1 MKMKKK
7 RKLDFFNLAL
17 LLLLFPTFIWGQ
29 NVKISGSVKD
39 ADLNNEPLI
48 GASVTVTYNGETTGT
63 ITDVNGK
70 FSLTANK
77 RGVLTVS
84 YIGYNEYK
92 TPINNQTE
100 FKILLIPTSQNID
113 EVVVVAY
120 GTQKKVTITG
130 ALNSISTKE
139 LMRSPS
145 ASLGNSLTGKIPG
158 VQTVQYSGRPGADD
172 PEIFIRGVNTLSTS
186 GAQPLILVDGVER
199 SFTQIDPNEVADIT
213 VLKDASATAVF
224 GVRGANGVILVTTR
238 RGEEG
243 KMNIEAS
250 ASFSVQTPT
259 KFLNFTDSY
268 TYANRYNY
276 AQRTDGETE
285 VRFSDYVIERFKL
298 QDMPLIYP
306 SIDWMTYILKDRAPQ
321 QQYNVN
327 LSGGNSKAK
336 FFASVGYLNQKGLFK
351 TFSSDSRTNYKY
363 DRVNFRINLDLNFY
377 QYNSLSV
384 NLGGRLEQVN
394 DIGPGEN
401 ELFRYMMDAAPFAG
415 AGIVDGKRIVSNEL
429 YVGKFMG
436 DALSRYYGMGYTT
449 NTKNIVNLDVMYK
462 LNMDF
467 LTQGLSFNIKG
478 SYNNDYT
485 HQKSF
490 SAGQPTYK
498 PFILEDGSIGLQRSG
513 DTWPLSFGS
522 ENTWFG
528 RNWYA
533 EASFN
538 YSRQLGK
545 HNITGLLLYNQS
557 KRYYPGGNYPDIPTG
572 YVGIVGRVTY
582 NYNTKYLLDLNAGY
596 NGSENFAPGRRYG
609 FFPSVSAGWII
620 SAEKFMQKLK
630 FVSYLKMRAS
640 YGLVGNDRMGDSR
653 FLYLPGTYIN
663 YDDAYLFGTSN
674 SAALPGFYEATAGNP
689 LVSWEK
695 SRKQNYG
702 LDLKLFNDKFGVI
715 FDVYKEKRNNILINN
730 SSLLPAPAAQ
740 IPISLNYGK
749 VDSWGYEIQLNW
761 AQSISD
767 FYFSVSP
774 TLSYSKNKIIEM
786 AEVPQNQPWLY
797 RTGQKVNQPF
807 GYKFFGLYEPG
818 VTEEEYQSQYD
829 APLPNQIISNSNLK
843 RGDAIYVDLD
853 GNDKIDTD
861 DRMPIGNP
869 DYPEYTAAANVF
881 FRYKGFD
888 LSMTWSAS
896 INCSR
901 YLGGVYRPQFG
912 EQKIGPLLTW
922 VEKNSWTEDNPGA
935 RLPRISFTNE
945 GQNTADSELWLVDT
959 SYLRLKNIEIGYNFD
974 KIPGNIIKNIR
985 VFANGSNLLTFSK
998 FDGNDPENKGG
1009 SYDNWI
1015 KYPMMKIYNFGLR
1028 VSF

>member
-1 MKMKKK
+1 M
-7 RKLDFFNLAL
+7 
-17 LLLLFPTFIWGQ
+17 T
-29 NVKISGSVKD
+29 
-39 ADLNNEPLI
+39 
-48 GASVTVTYNGETTGT
+48 
-63 ITDVNGK
+63 
-70 FSLTANK
+70 
-77 RGVLTVS
+77 
-84 YIGYNEYK
+84 K
-92 TPINNQTE
+92 T
-100 FKILLIPTSQNID
+100 L
-113 EVVVVAY
+113 
-120 GTQKKVTITG
+120 
-130 ALNSISTKE
+130 
-139 LMRSPS
+139 R
-145 ASLGNSLTGKIPG
+145 
-158 VQTVQYSGRPGADD
+158 
-172 PEIFIRGVNTLSTS
+172 
-186 GAQPLILVDGVER
+186 
-199 SFTQIDPNEVADIT
+199 
-213 VLKDASATAVF
+213 
-224 GVRGANGVILVTTR
+224 
-238 RGEEG
+238 
-243 KMNIEAS
+243 
-250 ASFSVQTPT
+250 
-259 KFLNFTDSY
+259 
-268 TYANRYNY
+268 
-276 AQRTDGETE
+276 
-285 VRFSDYVIERFKL
+285 
-298 QDMPLIYP
+298 
-306 SIDWMTYILKDRAPQ
+306 
-321 QQYNVN
+321 
-327 LSGGNSKAK
+327 
-336 FFASVGYLNQKGLFK
+336 
-351 TFSSDSRTNYKY
+351 SDSRTNYKY
-363 DRVNFRINLDLNFY
+363 DRFNYRINLDLNFN

-689 LVSWEK
+689 LVS
-695 SRKQNYG
+695 
-702 LDLKLFNDKFGVI
+702 L
-715 FDVYKEKRNNILINN
+715 
-730 SSLLPAPAAQ
+730 
-740 IPISLNYGK
+740 
-749 VDSWGYEIQLNW
+749 
-761 AQSISD
+761 
-767 FYFSVSP
+767 
-774 TLSYSKNKIIEM
+774 
-786 AEVPQNQPWLY
+786 
-797 RTGQKVNQPF
+797 
-807 GYKFFGLYEPG
+807 
-818 VTEEEYQSQYD
+818 
-829 APLPNQIISNSNLK
+829 
-843 RGDAIYVDLD
+843 
-853 GNDKIDTD
+853 
-861 DRMPIGNP
+861 
-869 DYPEYTAAANVF
+869 
-881 FRYKGFD
+881 
-888 LSMTWSAS
+888 
-896 INCSR
+896 
-901 YLGGVYRPQFG
+901 
-912 EQKIGPLLTW
+912 
-922 VEKNSWTEDNPGA
+922 
-935 RLPRISFTNE
+935 
-945 GQNTADSELWLVDT
+945 
-959 SYLRLKNIEIGYNFD
+959 
-974 KIPGNIIKNIR
+974 
-985 VFANGSNLLTFSK
+985 
-998 FDGNDPENKGG
+998 
-1009 SYDNWI
+1009 
-1015 KYPMMKIYNFGLR
+1015 
-1028 VSF
+1028 